1 MPSLPLPAFWCG
13 DDEQDEPGAPDLA
26 VLVSAYE
33 CDQRAA
39 LVPRRRGD
47 E

>member
-13 DDEQDEPGAPDLA
+13 DGEQEEQGAPDLA
-26 VLVSAYE
+26 VLASPYE
-33 CDQRAA
+33 TGPRAA
-39 LVPRRRGD
+39 LVTRRRGD

>member
-1 MPSLPLPAFWCG
+1 MPSLPLPAFRCG
-13 DDEQDEPGAPDLA
+13 DDEQEEQGALDLV